1 MKSIFK
7 KIFVFTLCAVA
18 VFASLA
24 GCADK
29 SMETVDAS
37 IHDYS
42 DAGKSFDFFAYAAP
56 TDGSYRIDG
65 TIYNSGED
73 YRTVERYK
81 EYKEAGMTM
90 LMLRYEN
97 AYAGEPWDTSNAKM
111 CFENAYAAGIDKI
124 LVTDNRLNALIK
136 PALPFGD
143 SAVFATEADF
153 EAFVSQ
159 CLSTYKDMPGFY
171 GVILVDEPDYE
182 QVESYALMY
191 KAIKKVLPNAYIH
204 CNMAAMGQD
213 LIRKFDP
220 DSKYTDVADAYG
232 AMMRLFFE
240 KSGAKEISFDSYPF
254 KERGEGIK
262 TNYYS
267 NMKVMAEV
275 CREYGAELHAVA
287 QTCWTLRNNN
297 VFYRRV
303 GKSEIYSQL
312 NSYIGFGA
320 TDICYFTYFTK
331 QDNTTSTELFM
342 DDGSFINRNGEKTEI
357 YDHARKIN
365 SEFQAMANVILSHKY
380 NASAMFTHMPSNYLT
395 STHTASF
402 ANDELQL
409 VENIDIDNDI
419 ALITEL
425 YDAPNESYMYMVQNI
440 VDPGY
445 AADGR
450 TEMNVSVRF
459 DSSYN
464 YVAVLDSGRLSYEK
478 LDDGIYK
485 TVLSAGYARY
495 LIPLK

>member
-1 MKSIFK
+1 MKRNCKRIFYAILYIIALISFIGCSNNIKIPPEVSIP
-7 KIFVFTLCAVA
+7 
-18 VFASLA
+18 
-24 GCADK
+24 
-29 SMETVDAS
+29 
-37 IHDYS
+37 DYS
-42 DAGKSFDFFAYAAP
+42 DSGKSFDFFAYAAP

-81 EYKEAGMTM
+81 EYKDAGMTM

-97 AYAGEPWDTSNAKM
+97 AYNGEPWETSNTKL

-136 PALPFGD
+136 PTLPFGD
-143 SAVFATEADF
+143 NAVFASESEF
-153 EAFVSQ
+153 EAFIVE
-159 CLSTYKDMPGFY
+159 CLAVYKEMSGFY

-182 QVESYALMY
+182 QIESYALVY
-191 KAIKKVLPNAYIH
+191 KAIKKVLPDAYIH

-220 DSKYTDVADAYG
+220 SGTYDNVADAYR

-267 NMKVMAEV
+267 NIKIMAEV
-275 CREYGAELHAVA
+275 CREYGAELHTVA
-287 QTCWTLRNNN
+287 QTCWTLRNNS
-297 VFYRRV
+297 VFYRKV
-303 GKSEIYSQL
+303 GKSEIYSQM
-312 NSYIGFGA
+312 NSYIGFGV

-342 DDGSFINRNGEKTEI
+342 DDGSFINRDGEKTEI
-357 YDHARKIN
+357 YTHAQKIN
-365 SEFQAMANVILSHKY
+365 AEFQAMADVILSHSY

-395 STHTASF
+395 STHTANF
-402 ANDELQL
+402 ENDALKLIET
-409 VENIDIDNDI
+409 VETDNDI
-419 ALITEL
+419 ALVTEL
-425 YDAPNESYMYMVQNI
+425 YDRTNDSYMYMVQNI

-445 AADGR
+445 ALEGR
-450 TEMNVSVRF
+450 TEMNVSVQF
-459 DSSYN
+459 DSSYR
-464 YVAVLDSGRLSYEK
+464 YVAVLDSGRLQYRE
-478 LDDGIYK
+478 LDDGLYQ
-485 TVLSAGYARY
+485 TVLSAGYAQY